1 MNYYQGN
8 GVNRFSSAFTRTKN
22 LDSEIFRKHQI
33 AKNANIHHTKSRPK
47 LHQNISPTPFTTRRQ
62 AEEIFKGQEILRRQM
77 VRYKL
82 QELGIIPISL
92 SVLSVP
98 IGRYCVQRIL
108 HLSWWEAICT
118 DNYSEDNRYDNGDRK
133 HTKTS
138 CEYHSRRVQNGKLY
152 KHAYKR
158 TRPIS
163 SL

>member
-8 GVNRFSSAFTRTKN
+8 GVNRFSSPFTRTKN
-22 LDSEIFRKHQI
+22 LDSELFRKHQI
-33 AKNANIHHTKSRPK
+33 AKNANIHHTKSWPK
-47 LHQNISPTPFTTRRQ
+47 LHPNISPTPFTTRRQ
-62 AEEIFKGQEILRRQM
+62 AEKVFKGQEFLRRQM

-82 QELGIIPISL
+82 QELSAVSIGSW
-92 SVLSVP
+92 VLSVP
-98 IGRYCVQRIL
+98 AGRYYIQGIL

-118 DNYSEDNRYDNGDRK
+118 DNYSEDNRYDNGDCK

-138 CEYHSRRVQNGKLY
+138 CECYPRWVQDGELY

-158 TRPIS
+158 TGPIP